1 MKYKSKRR
9 LRNKFIEL
17 TYGRHASPVGGNR
30 ACLCW
35 DEETYR
41 IECCDGSLRAQGI
54 GSTTG

>member
-17 TYGRHASPVGGNR
+17 TYGRHASPIGGNR

-35 DEETYR
+35 DEKTYR
-41 IECCDGSLRAQGI
+41 IECCDGTLRAQGI